1 MVFYNILKINE
12 RKKTI
17 MSFQFCSISSGSKG
31 NCYFVKAGE
40 TVLLIDAG
48 ISGKKIFEGLK
59 AVGVSP
65 EEVDGVLITHEHS
78 DHVKGVKMVCKKS
91 EKALV
96 YANQATWDKFVD
108 EKFKDR
114 HRVINTNEKF
124 YINDIEIMPFS
135 IHHDAV
141 EPVGYS
147 ITYKDRKLSV
157 VTDTGHISDEIY
169 EEIKD
174 ADLLVLESNHEVN
187 VLKMCSYPY
196 KTKMRILGDYGH
208 LSNVAA
214 AQCLCDILEDEC
226 NKKQC
231 KTVLL
236 AHLSKENN
244 TPGMAKLAM
253 KNILE
258 ERGLLSS
265 EKVNLEVIT
274 QDKQSEI
281 YTV

>member
-1 MVFYNILKINE
+1 
-12 RKKTI
+12 

-226 NKKQC
+226 NKQQC

>member
-1 MVFYNILKINE
+1 MLKINE

-226 NKKQC
+226 NKQQC

>member
-226 NKKQC
+226 NKQQC